1 MATVS
6 PAYLV
11 AAVRT
16 WDTAVRTGS
25 RSAKKR
31 LYRQAV
37 NQCKLLVNT
46 SFPFFHRLCSPTLP
60 LPCCHASSAPHV
72 PFWRH
77 AGLPTLPPC
86 PPSPGSENTC
96 LGNNQACPCC
106 DPRLPPAM
114 LLPFIDS
121 GGGGCWCWLGGVT
134 PWVQVSDGVLPCNNA
149 ALWLCLVWCVVH
161 VYVLHVKKMIA
172 MVRIQLILYH
182 VLYHVYKSWYADHV
196 HVLHV

>member
-121 GGGGCWCWLGGVT
+121 GGGVAGAGWGVSHPGCRSVT
-134 PWVQVSDGVLPCNNA
+134 VYCPATMQHCGYVWYGVLFMFMC
-149 ALWLCLVWCVVH
+149 C
-161 VYVLHVKKMIA
+161 M
-172 MVRIQLILYH
+172 
-182 VLYHVYKSWYADHV
+182 
-196 HVLHV
+196 